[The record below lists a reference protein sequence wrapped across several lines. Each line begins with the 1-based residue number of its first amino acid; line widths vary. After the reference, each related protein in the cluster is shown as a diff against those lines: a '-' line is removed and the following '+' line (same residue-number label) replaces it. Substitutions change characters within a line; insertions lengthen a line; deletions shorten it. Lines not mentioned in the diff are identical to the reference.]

1 MQLSF
6 DDKLVS
12 GGKDYDFGTRSD
24 GGAHGVVLTKP
35 HIVSL
40 ILDLCGY
47 NSKLPLGRM
56 RILEPS
62 CGEGAFLVQI
72 VDRLLT
78 SAHEHGDKEAS
89 LTEAILAFDID
100 PVHVQRSRDI
110 VESSLVRRRMKHSL
124 AHKLAERWVV
134 CGDFLLDR
142 RPGGFDFV
150 VGNPPYVRIEQIEPA
165 LQRAYRHRYATIFD
179 RADLYVAFIENGL
192 SLLNQSGR
200 LGYVCADR
208 WTLNRYGEPLRKLIS
223 ANYSVEAFVD
233 LHQASPFESD
243 VIAYPS
249 IFIIGRGPQRSD
261 VPVAKMETAS
271 PTECLAIRKAVQ
283 DPKGSVARYGSW
295 FKAGEPW
302 VMSSPHHL
310 SLLRSLESRF
320 PLLEESGARVRI
332 GVATGCDKV
341 FIVPST
347 ENIEADRLVPLVK
360 REDIQNGEIK
370 DAGVSVINTFSASG
384 LVDLNAYPRLAAYL
398 QRHSD
403 TLRRRHVA
411 KRDRSWFRTIDRVY
425 PELVAAP
432 KLLIPDIAGS
442 NEVVLDRGRF
452 FPHHNLYY
460 VLSESWNLE
469 VLGALLS
476 SKVALFFVWSYA
488 VKMRGGYLRFQAQY
502 LRKIRVPQPESIP
515 KRVAKA
521 LAAAFRSRDFRE
533 IDRRALEAFSL
544 ESLPEFEFV
553 DTRQ

>member
-12 GGKDYDFGTRSD
+12 SAKDYDFGTRSD
-24 GGAHGVVLTKP
+24 GGTHGVVLTKP

-47 NSKLPLGRM
+47 DPKLPLGQK

-62 CGEGAFLVQI
+62 CGEGAFLAQI
-72 VDRLLT
+72 VDRLLA
-78 SAHEHGDKEAS
+78 SARAHGDKESKLAD
-89 LTEAILAFDID
+89 AILAFDIE
-100 PVHVQRSRDI
+100 PVHVQRTRELVQSL
-110 VESSLVRRRMKHSL
+110 LVRRRVRP
-124 AHKLAERWVV
+124 AVARQLAERWVV

-142 RPGGFDFV
+142 RPGAFDFV
-150 VGNPPYVRIEQIEPA
+150 VGNPPYVRIEQIEPV
-165 LQRAYRHRYATIFD
+165 LQRAYRQRYATIFD
-179 RADLYVAFIENGL
+179 RADLYIAFIENGL
-192 SLLNQSGR
+192 SLLTDSGR

-233 LHQASPFESD
+233 LHQASPFESE

-249 IFIIGRGPQRSD
+249 IFVIGRGPQRSD
-261 VPVAKMETAS
+261 VPVAKMEAATPSECAEVSKAITAS
-271 PTECLAIRKAVQ
+271 TGAI
-283 DPKGSVARYGSW
+283 ARYDSW

-302 VMSSPHHL
+302 VMSSPQNL
-310 SLLRSLESRF
+310 SVLRSLEASF

-332 GVATGCDKV
+332 GVATGCDSV

-360 REDIQNGEIK
+360 REDIEEGAIR
-370 DAGVSVINTFSASG
+370 DAGISVINTFSENG
-384 LVDLNAYPRLAAYL
+384 LLDLDAYPRLAAYL
-398 QRHSD
+398 QTHSEK
-403 TLRRRHVA
+403 LKRRHVA
-411 KRDRSWFRTIDRVY
+411 KQSRSWFRTIDRVY
-425 PELVAAP
+425 PELVSTP

-442 NEVVLDRGRF
+442 NEVVLDSGRF

-460 VLSESWNLE
+460 ILSENWDLE

-502 LRKIRVPQPESIP
+502 LRKIRVPRPESIP
-515 KRVAKA
+515 KRVANA
-521 LAAAFRSRDFRE
+521 LARAFRARDFEE
-533 IDRRALEAFSL
+533 IDRRALEAFGL
-544 ESLPEFEFV
+544 KSLPSFEFV
-553 DTRQ
+553 DTRR